1 MIKRWWLLLCLI
13 TGCSW
18 CFGANEGPGEY
29 HFKNPSAKAG
39 WRTKVTL
46 PEDCVEVSPTCVY
59 SKAEKTVYLLA
70 EMTGVGKG
78 YETEFILLGPLS
90 DRSYEGLAMSWD
102 PPSVVSKAVKALG
115 VTQGMPAEPLRGLA
129 MAQGERFTMQICL
142 LDATPQ
148 SFRPLSDFITDDFS
162 SPAQNLLG
170 RGFPFVGGEDFDDL
184 MPASIIAA
192 YTEKASTF
200 GLPFHAPKG
209 NAYGLFRA
217 KTAEREG
224 APAVVALKWE
234 ALPNGLPRV
243 HHATLHLTKTDL
255 QKSDALVGCLK
266 GFCDDP
272 RDVFLQV
279 SFDPELTIS
288 EITPLAKLFMALEA
302 EDGFTLVADP
312 KGDLPLRAFLPQES
326 WRVRESR
333 VFQPWEIEFQLGEA
347 GTPPQATL
355 CQILEDWTVEGNDPA
370 LTRSCYPNVTP
381 QTVLNVMKQVD
392 VNNGKIYVV
401 FFYCPPQ
408 LQIGELLPYARV
420 LSEACPTQWVF
431 FMDTE
436 TNSAQK

>member
-1 MIKRWWLLLCLI
+1 MAWD
-13 TGCSW
+13 
-18 CFGANEGPGEY
+18 A
-29 HFKNPSAKAG
+29 PS
-39 WRTKVTL
+39 T
-46 PEDCVEVSPTCVY
+46 
-59 SKAEKTVYLLA
+59 
-70 EMTGVGKG
+70 
-78 YETEFILLGPLS
+78 
-90 DRSYEGLAMSWD
+90 
-102 PPSVVSKAVKALG
+102 VSKAIEALG
-115 VTQGMPAEPLRGLA
+115 VKCGVAADPLRGLA
-129 MAQGERFTMQICL
+129 MAQGERFTVQFCL
-142 LDATPQ
+142 LDASPQ
-148 SFRPLSDFITDDFS
+148 QFRPLSDFIIDDFS

-184 MPASIIAA
+184 MPAAIMTA
-192 YTEKASTF
+192 YTEKASVF

-224 APAVVALKWE
+224 APVVVALKWE

-243 HHATLHLTKTDL
+243 HHATLHLTKDDL
-255 QKSDALVGCLK
+255 QKSEALVGCLK

-279 SFDPELTIS
+279 AFDPSLTIG

-302 EDGFTLVADP
+302 EDGFTLVAAP
-312 KGDLPLRAFLPQES
+312 GGDLPLRAFLPQES
-326 WRVRESR
+326 WRVRENR
-333 VFQPWEIEFQLGEA
+333 VFQPWEIEFQLGKDGA
-347 GTPPQATL
+347 APQATL

-408 LQIGELLPYARV
+408 LPIGALQPYARV

-431 FMDTE
+431 FME
-436 TNSAQK
+436 PAPEAAQQ